1 MTEEKKGLSIEKIR
15 LLPDLIAGLA
25 LIVIICL
32 ETAQCIDRYCF
43 RQTIMFVDDIVVIC
57 FSWAVF
63 VGAAVA
69 YRRKMHYG
77 LEIIVNRFGP
87 KTKPY
92 YIVFVQL
99 LATVLFGYLAYRSVI
114 LFVKSG
120 SKILATTRISYKWVD
135 AGAIIGFALMTIYG
149 VEFLIDDI
157 KKIRASKEGNK

>member
-1 MTEEKKGLSIEKIR
+1 MTEEKKGLSFEKIR

-25 LIVIICL
+25 LIVIVCL

-63 VGAAVA
+63 VGAAAA

-77 LEIIVNRFGP
+77 LEIIMNRFGP
-87 KTKPY
+87 SAKPY
-92 YIVFVQL
+92 YVAFVQL
-99 LATVLFGYLAYRSVI
+99 LATVLFAYLTYRSIV
-114 LFVKSG
+114 LYVKSG

-135 AGAIIGFALMTIYG
+135 AGAIIGFALMAIYG
-149 VEFLIDDI
+149 FEFFIEDL
-157 KKIRASKEGNK
+157 KKIKALKEDKA